1 MLSSFSSLVG
11 RRAWLPVTRARAG
24 AQPRTRAPFSS
35 WRKKTQRK
43 KSSAVTAASVKCTRL
58 PGEDDTKRT
67 ADGKHPKGPT

>member
-11 RRAWLPVTRARAG
+11 RRAWLTRARAG
-24 AQPRTRAPFSS
+24 AQPRTPFSS